1 MCSFKWTANVSVLST
16 GTHGLLYYAVL
27 TDDVTG
33 DAEQGGL
40 LVKTVTGSEQFVT
53 PRAEIEP

>member
-1 MCSFKWTANVSVLST
+1 VSVLST